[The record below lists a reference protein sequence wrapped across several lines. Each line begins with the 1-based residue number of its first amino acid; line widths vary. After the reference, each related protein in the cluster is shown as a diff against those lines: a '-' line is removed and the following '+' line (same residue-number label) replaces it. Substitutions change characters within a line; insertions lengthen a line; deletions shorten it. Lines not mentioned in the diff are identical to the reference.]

1 MSIDGDISA
10 ALPEPP
16 PPRPAR
22 RDAAI
27 AEALRRFDGGGSA
40 PPLADRSRAPTS
52 TPWRGRIVR
61 PQFAAFATVALVA
74 LIGLPIWMSG
84 DHQFGSVS
92 PEAPAG
98 APHAPAASEA
108 AAGLPSASPTL
119 AADGAPANAL
129 KREPSSSSAV
139 ADSASASEEARC
151 AGGKCATPVDA
162 LRAKA
167 SDKPNVASFSAPQ
180 AQLAEEK
187 RLDKDVS
194 VQGRVELADA
204 APPPPAAAPPPPPAS
219 IAPPRSPVAGRMAEA
234 NISSDARAEGFSR
247 DLVVTAQRRSTAKPA
262 SRGDWNACTVNDPSR
277 RLGGCTALVD
287 PAAPGPVGRAAAHVA
302 DGLSRAWHNDL
313 DGAIAAFDQA
323 IAVSPRLSF
332 AYLNRGLAY
341 AHKGELKRALADL
354 DQAVRYGPNA
364 ARNYYGRSLV
374 WRQRGDAKRAEADQ
388 ARAIALDRRYEPL
401 VK

>member
-74 LIGLPIWMSG
+74 LIGLPVWMSG
-84 DHQFGSVS
+84 DHQFSSVS
-92 PEAPAG
+92 REAPAG

-119 AADGAPANAL
+119 AAGSAPANAL
-129 KREPSSSSAV
+129 KRQPPSSAAI
-139 ADSASASEEARC
+139 ADSDGAGC
-151 AGGKCATPVDA
+151 AGGKCAAPVDA

-167 SDKPNVASFSAPQ
+167 SDKPNVASFSTPQ
-180 AQLAEEK
+180 AQPAEEK
-187 RLDKDVS
+187 RLDKDFS

-204 APPPPAAAPPPPPAS
+204 APPPPAAAPAPPPAS
-219 IAPPRSPVAGRMAEA
+219 FAAPRSPVAGRMAEA
-234 NISSDARAEGFSR
+234 NISSDARAGGLSGA
-247 DLVVTAQRRSTAKPA
+247 DLVVTGQRRSAAKSA
-262 SRGDWNACTVNDPSR
+262 SRGDWNACTVDDPSR
-277 RLGGCTALVD
+277 RLGACTALVD
-287 PAAPGPVGRAAAHVA
+287 PAAPGPAGRAAAHVA
-302 DGLSRAWHNDL
+302 DGLSRAWHNDF

-332 AYLNRGLAY
+332 AYLNRGLVY
-341 AHKGELKRALADL
+341 AHKGETKRALADL

-364 ARNYYGRSLV
+364 ARNYYGRSLL
-374 WRQRGDAKRAEADQ
+374 WRQRGEAKRAEADQ
-388 ARAIALDRRYEPL
+388 ARAIALDR
-401 VK
+401 